1 MRQQGLYRFYIRRFV
16 KRLYIPLPD
25 EVTRRA
31 LLSHLLKKNVNEITE
46 DQLAKLCELAKGY
59 SGADVT
65 NLARE
70 ASMGPL
76 RDKMRC
82 VASCHKTSVI

>member
-1 MRQQGLYRFYIRRFV
+1 MNGRMDDANPNG
-16 KRLYIPLPD
+16 D
-25 EVTRRA
+25 
-31 LLSHLLKKNVNEITE
+31 KKNI
-46 DQLAKLCELAKGY
+46 KGY

-76 RDKMRC
+76 RDAMRGGG
-82 VASCHKTSVI
+82 

>member
-1 MRQQGLYRFYIRRFV
+1 MTPIRRFV

-25 EVTRRA
+25 EVTRMA
-31 LLSHLLKKNVNEITE
+31 LLSHLLKKNVNEISE
-46 DQLAKLCELAKGY
+46 DQLTKLCALTKGY

-76 RDKMRC
+76 RDKMR
-82 VASCHKTSVI
+82 